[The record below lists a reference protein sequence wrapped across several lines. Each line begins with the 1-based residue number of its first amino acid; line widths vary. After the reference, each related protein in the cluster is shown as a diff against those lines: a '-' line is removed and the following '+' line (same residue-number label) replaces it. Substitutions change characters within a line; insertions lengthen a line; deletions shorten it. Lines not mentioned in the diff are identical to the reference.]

1 MGPPLRSKAALLQVA
16 SFQKSKAWPVTATW
30 TTELTSAETQKYV
43 PQLFIAPAE
52 MLYAKKGRDV
62 GSCGISYWED
72 LEKYFTICLHNL
84 STPNKCHMTQWVWE
98 FQQQKPSIACTRRL
112 AQQFPTYQVS
122 AISNIPFAL
131 PQRLGAS
138 HERSWRWNLAT

>member
-72 LEKYFTICLHNL
+72 LEKYFTICL
-84 STPNKCHMTQWVWE
+84 
-98 FQQQKPSIACTRRL
+98 
-112 AQQFPTYQVS
+112 QFVYAKQVPHDAVS
-122 AISNIPFAL
+122 VRIPA
-131 PQRLGAS
+131 A
-138 HERSWRWNLAT
+138 ETI